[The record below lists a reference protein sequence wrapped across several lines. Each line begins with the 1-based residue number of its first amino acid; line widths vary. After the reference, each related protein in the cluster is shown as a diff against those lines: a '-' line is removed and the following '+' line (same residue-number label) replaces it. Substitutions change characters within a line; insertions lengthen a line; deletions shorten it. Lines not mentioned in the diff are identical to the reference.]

1 MNAATQ
7 LVLID
12 TNCLVRA
19 YFSPL
24 RPILGRP
31 VAGYELKTLNGLAA
45 ELKNLAKRPD
55 LAWLS
60 DQVIVNEVD
69 AATVTLTKAQRQ
81 AIDQDALE
89 IQKVGNAAL
98 YEDYR
103 DRKLKVRRALTLA
116 DSKALAACLEL
127 NAALSTDEWPLRLVS
142 EMYDYDNGD
151 SVRLFSSVELIAL
164 LEHEGLI
171 NRETRIRTYADWLKN
186 GEKLLRES
194 PDIYSRLFNEPPPTA
209 QD

>member
-1 MNAATQ
+1 M
-7 LVLID
+7 
-12 TNCLVRA
+12 
-19 YFSPL
+19 
-24 RPILGRP
+24 
-31 VAGYELKTLNGLAA
+31 AGYELKTLNGLAA

-69 AATVTLTKAQRQ
+69 AATVALTKAQRQ

-98 YEDYR
+98 YEDCR
-103 DRKLKVRRALTLA
+103 DRKLKVSRALSLA

-127 NAALSTDEWPLRLVS
+127 NAALSTDEWPLRLVAD
-142 EMYDYDNGD
+142 MYDYDNGD
-151 SVRLFSSVELIAL
+151 SVQLFSSVELIAL

-171 NRETRIRTYADWLKN
+171 NRETRIKTYADWLKN

-194 PDIYSRLFNEPPPTA
+194 PDIYSRLFNEAPPTA
-209 QD
+209 QE

>member
-1 MNAATQ
+1 MHATPQ
-7 LVLID
+7 LVLVD

-60 DQVIVNEVD
+60 DHVIVNEVD
-69 AATVTLTKAQRQ
+69 AATVALTKAQRQ
-81 AIDQDALE
+81 AIDQDALD
-89 IQKVGNAAL
+89 IQKVGNSAL
-98 YEDYR
+98 YKDYR
-103 DRKLKVRRALTLA
+103 DRKLKGLRALSLA

-151 SVRLFSSVELIAL
+151 PVRLFSSVELIAL
-164 LEHEGLI
+164 LEQEGLI
-171 NRETRIRTYADWLKN
+171 DRETRIRTYADWLKN

-194 PDIYSRLFNEPPPTA
+194 PAIYFRLFNEAPPTA